1 MERDRPAGWL
11 KANDVAAASG
21 CSSARVRHLMRSGQL
36 PAEMVHRVSLRGLW
50 FNPEVV
56 QVVVELSTPRK
67 Q

>member
-1 MERDRPAGWL
+1 
-11 KANDVAAASG
+11 
-21 CSSARVRHLMRSGQL
+21 
-36 PAEMVHRVSLRGLW
+36 VSLRGLW

>member
-1 MERDRPAGWL
+1 
-11 KANDVAAASG
+11 
-21 CSSARVRHLMRSGQL
+21 MRSGQL
-36 PAEMVHRVSLRGLW
+36 PAEMAHRVSLRGLW